1 MNLDPR
7 YHLPPGR
14 QAAVDALVSERFS
27 GLWWT
32 TPRPEFVDSKLM
44 QGIRRRALS
53 EAPEGTDDD
62 IEEATA

>member
-1 MNLDPR
+1 MTESLS
-7 YHLPPGR
+7 HLPPGR

-32 TPRPEFVDSKLM
+32 TERPELVDSKLL

-53 EAPEGTDDD
+53 EALEGIDDD
-62 IEEATA
+62 IEEAI